1 MKLRFLLI
9 LAIIWLVSSAA
20 QVYYTSCGESATRS
34 CVYGTNV
41 TDRLLNMKKGG
52 SNVLSTNDYD
62 ASFFPCEEYN
72 YNCGYQEDSAN
83 FLTVGDGVQLNL
95 TYS

>member
-1 MKLRFLLI
+1 MILKIVSLFGLI
-9 LAIIWLVSSAA
+9 LLVSPASS
-20 QVYYTSCGESATRS
+20 VYYSSCGESASRS

-62 ASFFPCEEYN
+62 SSFFPCEQYN
-72 YNCGYQEDSAN
+72 FNCGYQ
-83 FLTVGDGVQLNL
+83 
-95 TYS
+95 